1 MSSIS
6 NVPSVTI
13 TEAGVDVPETPKVLA
28 GVLKD
33 YNVAF
38 GGNLNIEN
46 VATPQGYLAQETT
59 ANIAEMNAALAWLFN
74 NVDPAYASGRMQ
86 DAIARIYFLSRKT
99 ATKTTVQALCTGSP
113 GVTLPTGS
121 RAQDDDGNTYTSI
134 SDAAFDQTGQL
145 TVTFSCDTTGPIV
158 CPAGGLT
165 KIIVAVSGWDAV
177 TNLDAGI
184 PGMPIENRSDFERRR
199 YQSVSG
205 NATGTSPAILG
216 AVFDLPDVTDCYVI
230 ENFTNEVKTV
240 GETNYPLSPH
250 SIYVG
255 VVGGDEDNI
264 AKTIWR
270 KKDLGCNMN
279 GNTIITV
286 YDDSGLATP
295 YPEYQITFNRP
306 AAIPIKFSIIL
317 KNNSMLPSDI
327 KTQIQNAVID
337 AFNGGVDGIDR
348 ERMGSTIF
356 ASTYYGVVS
365 KLSAYANIISVLIGF
380 DAPEHNTLQMGIDQ
394 YPTISTADIEVILQ

>member
-1 MSSIS
+1 MSSTS
-6 NVPSVTI
+6 NVPPVTI
-13 TEAGVDVPETPKVLA
+13 TETGVKVPETPKILA

-86 DAIARIYFLSRKT
+86 DAIARIYFLSRKA
-99 ATKTTVQALCTGSP
+99 ATKTTVLALCTGSP
-113 GVTLPTGS
+113 GITLPSGS
-121 RAQDDDGNTYTSI
+121 QAQDDSGNTYKSI
-134 SDAAFDQTGQL
+134 SAAMFDQTGQAN
-145 TVTFSCDTTGPIV
+145 VTFSCDTTGPIG
-158 CPAGGLT
+158 CPVGALT
-165 KIIVAVSGWDAV
+165 KILVAVSGWDAI

-184 PGMPIENRSDFERRR
+184 PGISVENRSDFERRR
-199 YQSVSG
+199 YQSVAA
-205 NATGTSPAILG
+205 NATGTAPAILG
-216 AVFDLPDVTDCYVI
+216 AVFDLPDVTDCYVV
-230 ENFTNEVKTV
+230 ENFTDEVKTV
-240 GETNYPLSPH
+240 GETNYPLAPH
-250 SIYVG
+250 SVYVG

-279 GNTIITV
+279 GNTVRKV

-295 YPEYQITFNRP
+295 YPEYLITFNRP
-306 AAIPIKFSIIL
+306 TGIPIKFSVVL

-327 KTQIQNAVID
+327 KTQIQNAVIS
-337 AFNGGVDGIDR
+337 AFNGEADGIDR
-348 ERMGSTIF
+348 ERMASTIF
-356 ASTYYGVVS
+356 ASTYYGVIA
-365 KLSAYANIISVLIGF
+365 KLSVYANIISILIGT
-380 DAPEHNTLQMGIDQ
+380 DVANKNTLQMGIDQ
-394 YPTISTADIEVILQ
+394 YPTISASDVEVTFQ